1 MSGAADPL
9 AVEALRVNTRYLDE
23 VVVAWRLCPF
33 AERALADGRV
43 RRWVLPA
50 ARPALADVQA
60 CVEEMAAEPDAI
72 IGLCIFPRAELSA
85 AAFDSF
91 AETVRRGER
100 ARRFLLAAFHPF
112 ASTSFSTAP
121 ELVSFVRR
129 TPDPTLQLVRAGD
142 GGPAGRRLRRG
153 RASELRHRHR
163 RGRGA
168 PRRAPARHP
177 PRPRRELRASPGL
190 TRRPVARPAT
200 PLLLRE
206 QPSARSTTGRSN
218 INRYLTSFTNI
229 I

>member
-100 ARRFLLAAFHPF
+100 ARRFLLAAFHPL

-129 TPDPTLQLVRAGD
+129 TPDPTLQLVRATVMERLPPGVS
-142 GGPAGRRLRRG
+142 AEVGRQNFDAVTRRD
-153 RASELRHRHR
+153 
-163 RGRGA
+163 
-168 PRRAPARHP
+168 PAR
-177 PRPRRELRASPGL
+177 LDA
-190 TRRPVARPAT
+190 
-200 PLLLRE
+200 LLRDIRRDRDAAY
-206 QPSARSTTGRSN
+206 ARR
-218 INRYLTSFTNI
+218 R
-229 I
+229 